1 MLTES
6 GGHDTAV
13 ATGSAVIGQAVV
25 TTPATETLPIPESA
39 GATPDDIN
47 ILQTDKTVGM
57 GDIGRYINSEMTT
70 KEVEDVVGA
79 LSREKKY
86 EILTRHFSP
95 PFHYKF
101 PGTYENGCFRSFRY
115 LLF

>member
-13 ATGSAVIGQAVV
+13 ATGSAVISQSVV

-47 ILQTDKTVGM
+47 ILQPDQTVGM
-57 GDIGRYINSEMTT
+57 GDIGRYINNEMTT

-79 LSREKKY
+79 LSRGKKY
-86 EILTRHFSP
+86 ELLTQHF
-95 PFHYKF
+95 
-101 PGTYENGCFRSFRY
+101 
-115 LLF
+115 